1 MDSYDLNELLDL
13 KNEKEAISS
22 IKPKMNTITTK
33 RTKLSGQAYLD
44 YIDKY
49 KYSSNQIET
58 LLELIQKNNLENIF
72 SIMQVS
78 KIEVKAYNAFF
89 TPKNIVKYLIDLSDI
104 EYDDRKK
111 IYILEPTTGIG
122 NIITGL
128 VELNNSQNFIVDAV
142 EYIKDFYNL
151 GSAIF
156 NNFKNINWFHS
167 NLFNYNTTTK
177 YDYIFTNPPFNIKI
191 GGDEVLDVDFLNY
204 SYNLL
209 KDGGKLCAIISS
221 SYMSNKRKK
230 KYAAFNN
237 IIDRLKSLNSDN
249 VYIEEFNKFTYDET
263 ITKEMVTGIKM
274 VYIIIKKVPNFTLI

>member
-1 MDSYDLNELLDL
+1 MNFIQ
-13 KNEKEAISS
+13 AVSS
-22 IKPKMNTITTK
+22 VKPEMNTLSAK
-33 RTKLSGQAYLD
+33 RTKLSGQTYLD

-58 LLELIQKNNLENIF
+58 LIELVKKNDLENIF

-78 KIEVKAYNAFF
+78 RTEVKAYNAFF
-89 TPKNIVKYLIDLSDI
+89 TPKINVDYLIDLSAI
-104 EYDDRKK
+104 EYDNRKK
-111 IYILEPTTGIG
+111 INVLEPTAGIG
-122 NIITGL
+122 NIISGL
-128 VELNNSQNFIVDAV
+128 VDFDNSNHFIIDAV

-151 GSAIF
+151 GSVIF

-167 NLFNYNTTTK
+167 SLFNYNTTTK

-191 GGDEVLDVDFLNY
+191 KGDEVLDVDFLDY

-221 SYMSNKRKK
+221 SYMSNKKKK
-230 KYAAFNN
+230 KYATFNKT
-237 IIDRLKSLNSDN
+237 IDTLTSLDPNN
-249 VYIEEFNKFTYDET
+249 VYIEEFDKFTYDKT

-274 VYIIIKKVPNFTLI
+274 VYIIIKKIPNFTLL

>member
-1 MDSYDLNELLDL
+1 MNFIQ
-13 KNEKEAISS
+13 AVSS
-22 IKPKMNTITTK
+22 VKPEMNTLSAK
-33 RTKLSGQAYLD
+33 RTKLSGQTYLD

-58 LLELIQKNNLENIF
+58 LIELVKKNDLENIF

-78 KIEVKAYNAFF
+78 RTEVKAYNAFF
-89 TPKNIVKYLIDLSDI
+89 TPKINVDYLIDLSAI
-104 EYDDRKK
+104 EYDNRKK
-111 IYILEPTTGIG
+111 IDVLEPTAGIG
-122 NIITGL
+122 NIISGL
-128 VELNNSQNFIVDAV
+128 VDFDNSNHFIIDAV

-151 GSAIF
+151 GSVIF

-167 NLFNYNTTTK
+167 SLFNYNTTTK

-191 GGDEVLDVDFLNY
+191 KGDEVLDVDFLDY

-221 SYMSNKRKK
+221 SYMSNKKKK
-230 KYAAFNN
+230 KYATFNKT
-237 IIDRLKSLNSDN
+237 IDTLTSLDPNN
-249 VYIEEFNKFTYDET
+249 VYIEEFNKFTYDKT

-274 VYIIIKKVPNFTLI
+274 VYIIIKKIPNFTLL